1 MQQSLAQSLLHL
13 QRRSRSQFQQR
24 GPAVR
29 QCCCCLKRRCC
40 PCTCCC
46 RERGPSATGC
56 HICESCCAVERA
68 MQLVHLHQTP
78 ASASGSRRR
87 AAHLTHTSTTRRPW
101 LTRAA
106 PPAASPPQ
114 ARCRWRYE
122 SEQRRARGP
131 LLPCQLTQA
140 TAMSAS
146 RTPASPHRHAF
157 ARTRAYAV
165 SSHAAPKIK
174 ARTTASPASLSPLLP
189 PVEKD
194 TCQVRHTR
202 THTRVEELGH
212 ATHTHTYIHTYTR
225 RAGKHHTHTRAR
237 T

>member
-1 MQQSLAQSLLHL
+1 
-13 QRRSRSQFQQR
+13 
-24 GPAVR
+24 VR
-29 QCCCCLKRRCC
+29 QCCCCFKRRCC
-40 PCTCCC
+40 CCCCCCCSCTCCC

-68 MQLVHLHQTP
+68 MQLVRLRQTP
-78 ASASGSRRR
+78 ASASGSSAHPHFGDAPAMVDARRPAGCITASSKLPLALR
-87 AAHLTHTSTTRRPW
+87 VGAAESARPTPPVPTHTSER
-101 LTRAA
+101 
-106 PPAASPPQ
+106 Q
-114 ARCRWRYE
+114 
-122 SEQRRARGP
+122 
-131 LLPCQLTQA
+131 
-140 TAMSAS
+140 
-146 RTPASPHRHAF
+146 ASPHRHAF
-157 ARTRAYAV
+157 ARTRAYAE

-194 TCQVRHTR
+194 TCQLRHTR

-212 ATHTHTYIHTYTR
+212 ATHTHTHTHTDIHTYTR